1 MPQDKQRP
9 PMKQGSQDPS
19 QPATVFPL
27 PKDTT
32 GVARAPGIK
41 CQNLGLWLDRF
52 ILYEQRGNRL
62 EQSRQSRKREAAP
75 LNFQSINPLLTACR
89 KRWEAVLQSYEPDVT
104 RFTATPEWRVAIGLG
119 AEHAL
124 ETNLTLHRIYGT
136 PFIPGSA
143 VKGVTRAQAFWN
155 IATKLELPEESLG
168 DFDQL
173 LSEADEKAQE
183 TRWKRIGGDRDF
195 AVWQEAS
202 ADFYTIFGTTEA
214 RGKVTFFD
222 AYPTQAP
229 KLKLDIMN
237 PHYAPYY
244 SDAKKR
250 TPPGDYHSPVP
261 VYFLTVERTPF
272 SFALASSDSHLRDT
286 AEAWL
291 RAALSDLG
299 IGSKTAAGYGFMEPA
314 PSKPIR

>member
-1 MPQDKQRP
+1 MPQDRQRP
-9 PMKQGSQDPS
+9 PMRRGGPDPS
-19 QPATVFPL
+19 EPATVFPL

-32 GVARAPGIK
+32 SVARAHGVR
-41 CQNLGLWLDRF
+41 CQNLGLWLDHF
-52 ILYEQRGNRL
+52 ILYEQRGNRW
-62 EQSRQSRKREAAP
+62 EQSKQSKKREAAP
-75 LNFQSINPLLTACR
+75 LNFQAINPLLTACR
-89 KRWEAVLQSYEPDVT
+89 KRWEAMLQSYEPDVA

-143 VKGVTRAQAFWN
+143 VKGVTRAQAFWD
-155 IATKLELPEESLG
+155 IATKLGLPEESLG
-168 DFDQL
+168 NFDQL
-173 LSEADEKAQE
+173 LSEGVEKTQQA
-183 TRWKRIGGDRDF
+183 RWEEIGGGRDF

-202 ADFYTIFGTTEA
+202 ADFYKVFGTTES
-214 RGKVTFFD
+214 RGAVTFFD

-244 SDAKKR
+244 SDANQR
-250 TPPGDYHSPVP
+250 TPPADYHSPVP

-272 SFALASSDSHLRDT
+272 SFALASHDRQLRGT

-291 RAALSDLG
+291 RAALTEIG

-314 PSKPIR
+314 ASKPIK